1 MPHAA
6 GERASP
12 PRALVVAAFAILYV
26 VWGSTYLAIR
36 YAVETMPPLLM
47 AGTRFLAAGAVLYA
61 WAVAR
66 GRRLGSAAEWRGA
79 TLAGLLLISA
89 AYGLVSWAE
98 QRISSGLAALLV
110 ASVPAWM
117 LILERVT
124 GEGERPAPL
133 AIAGVVLGFVG
144 QYILLRPELARG
156 ASGDLLAAG
165 AVLLSNVA
173 WAVGSLASRRVKL
186 PDSPLL
192 NTAMQML
199 AGGAVL
205 VALGLA
211 VGEGPRVA
219 GGAVSARSIAA
230 WAYLVV
236 AGSMLAYTAYVWLL
250 GVTTTARV
258 TTYAYVNP
266 VVAVLVGWLV
276 GGEAVGAHTVVATV
290 VILAA
295 VLMINL
301 APARGASR

>member
-89 AYGLVSWAE
+89 AYGL
-98 QRISSGLAALLV
+98 AALLV

-144 QYILLRPELARG
+144 QYILLRPEL
-156 ASGDLLAAG
+156 
-165 AVLLSNVA
+165 
-173 WAVGSLASRRVKL
+173 
-186 PDSPLL
+186 
-192 NTAMQML
+192 
-199 AGGAVL
+199 
-205 VALGLA
+205 
-211 VGEGPRVA
+211 
-219 GGAVSARSIAA
+219 
-230 WAYLVV
+230 
-236 AGSMLAYTAYVWLL
+236 
-250 GVTTTARV
+250 
-258 TTYAYVNP
+258 
-266 VVAVLVGWLV
+266 
-276 GGEAVGAHTVVATV
+276 
-290 VILAA
+290 
-295 VLMINL
+295 
-301 APARGASR
+301 